1 MFALLQ
7 REPSV
12 LRSELTIPQ
21 TLQRRQIPHVL
32 QVRSSRKVSS
42 YDNYFGAIT
51 RSLFGD
57 LRSNSLYGAPI
68 KLIFN
73 ESRPSWTSED
83 WAFVP
88 IDLTGTIDNLVVQS
102 GLSNTGT
109 NITYNTPAIRARL
122 ECTNID
128 TSSINW
134 LSPVDSQDQSLWDFN
149 TDQPF
154 TTGYQLGCNDS
165 QPNVGGKPLVYK
177 ALCTCRQTNVKADW
191 PMSI

>member
-1 MFALLQ
+1 MSALLQ

-12 LRSELTIPQ
+12 LRNELRIPQ
-21 TLQRRQIPHVL
+21 TLQLRQIPHVL
-32 QVRSSRKVSS
+32 QVRSSLKVSS

-57 LRSNSLYGAPI
+57 LRSNWLYGAPI
-68 KLIFN
+68 QLIFN

-88 IDLTGTIDNLVVQS
+88 IDLTGNIDNLVVQS
-102 GLSNTGT
+102 ELTNTAT

-134 LSPVDSQDQSLWDFN
+134 LTPVDSRDQSLWNSN

-165 QPNVGGKPLVYK
+165 QPNVGGKPLVCKVSYIY
-177 ALCTCRQTNVKADW
+177 RQTNVKADW
-191 PMSI
+191 LMST